1 VNAVVET
8 ADELRRGREAYTN
21 RAWLDAYTAL
31 SEADRATPLQAADLE
46 LLATSASMVGRM
58 DEYAALLERV
68 HHAHLDAGETLPA
81 ARAAFWLGM
90 TLAVRGEMGPA
101 GGWFGR
107 MQRLVERAEEDCVE
121 QGLLLIPMVVQRQAA
136 GDYEGAYEAASLAAD
151 CADRFRNPDLAA
163 AAAQFQGMVCIK
175 QGKVEEGLRLLDE
188 AMIVVTAGET
198 SPFLAGVVYCGVIA
212 CCEEAF
218 DPRRAREWTDALT
231 RWCEEQPQMVAFTG
245 RCLAHR
251 AGIKQLHGA
260 WRDALDEA
268 RLARERC
275 EQAMNRAA
283 TGQALYQQGELHRLQ
298 GDHDSAEA
306 AYKEASRFGREPQP
320 GFALLRLAQ
329 GDLEAAQAAIGRVL
343 DEMTEPLLRA
353 VILPAYA
360 EITLAAG
367 ERDAARRASGEL
379 AEIAAASGRPMLDA
393 IAAFVRSAV
402 ELADGEARAALA
414 PLRRASQ
421 IWQELDAPYE
431 LARTRALMGLACRE
445 LGDDDSAALEFEAAR
460 ASFEELGAAPDLAR
474 LVSASGAA
482 PHGLSARELEV
493 LRHVAAGKT
502 NRQIA
507 EELVVSEHTV
517 ARHLQNIFSKLGVSS
532 RTAATAFAFENRLV

>member
-1 VNAVVET
+1 VSAVVKT
-8 ADELRRGREAYTN
+8 AGELRRGREAYAN

>member
-1 VNAVVET
+1 VSAVVKT
-8 ADELRRGREAYTN
+8 AGELRRGREAYAN

-329 GDLEAAQAAIGRVL
+329 GDLEAAKAAIGRVL